1 MTIIMC
7 ATWLVLFALTAFA
20 FWKGKIFISSPEA
33 ILRDQLQ
40 LTKEVADDEKQY
52 AVDEERALG
61 DERTMTEAQYARE
74 MVEEPDHISN
84 QGTHSFKI

>member
-40 LTKEVADDEKQY
+40 LTKEVDDDEKQY